1 MLSISFVYFLWAE
14 HSLIYI
20 IILRRRIEKNER
32 FAPSCAMEEMNDD
45 KGTAQG
51 GSELIQIRR
60 RISIFSTELP
70 LLLRYSWRKKDLQL
84 RIILHDW
91 KALEVISLLFEEEK
105 YFYMNFKKFLKIFD
119 TECIHAGDY
128 WS

>member
-1 MLSISFVYFLWAE
+1 
-14 HSLIYI
+14 
-20 IILRRRIEKNER
+20 
-32 FAPSCAMEEMNDD
+32 MEEMNDD

-51 GSELIQIRR
+51 GSELIKIRR
-60 RISIFSTELP
+60 WISIFSAELP
-70 LLLRYSWRKKDLQL
+70 LLLRYLWRKKDLQL